1 MKNEH
6 KTSVPSPKPPVVAV
20 LGHVD
25 HGKTSLLDTIRKT
38 HLVDR
43 ETGGITQHIGAYQI
57 EVYPEGEPKS
67 RVNEVSRGNL
77 RQVQDD
83 FAQRKITFIDTPGHE
98 AFAKMRSR
106 GVQAADIGI
115 LVVAATEGV
124 KPQTL
129 ESIQHLKAAGIPFL
143 VALNKIDL
151 PEANTEKVIAEL
163 ARADVLVEKFGGDV
177 VVLPVSAKT
186 GAGIDKLLD
195 TILLIC
201 GLKGSTAD
209 PNASFAAIVIEAKM
223 DKRRGPLATLI
234 VKNGTLKRG
243 QTIYTET
250 TEAKARA
257 LYDDLGHEVEAAPPA
272 FPVEVMGWK
281 TLPVIGSLV
290 TAVAATS
297 TAAASPRF
305 APRPFALPPLNEQKK
320 PRIILKGDAAGSL
333 EAIKESLGTIAELV
347 SAGSGDITDSD
358 VLLAK
363 SARAIIIGFN
373 VKISGSVRQ
382 LAETENVRFK
392 VYSIIY
398 DLLDEIREVAEL
410 INKPEAQEEIL
421 GEAVILAEFP
431 MDSERIAGCKVES
444 GRIAKGDL
452 LRITRGSTK
461 IGETKIKSLRQSKKD
476 VVKAEVGSECG
487 IVFEKKL
494 DFRVHDRI
502 IAFKRKELLV

>member
-1 MKNEH
+1 MSMKNEH
-6 KTSVPSPKPPVVAV
+6 KSSVSASRPPVVAV

-43 ETGGITQHIGAYQI
+43 EAGGITQHIGAYQI
-57 EVYPEGEPKS
+57 
-67 RVNEVSRGNL
+67 
-77 RQVQDD
+77 D
-83 FAQRKITFIDTPGHE
+83 FSQQKITFIDTPGHE

-115 LVVAATEGV
+115 LVIAATEGV
-124 KPQTL
+124 KPQTV
-129 ESIQHLKAAGIPFL
+129 ESITHLKAAGIPFL

-151 PEANTEKVIAEL
+151 PEANVDKVISEL

-195 TILLIC
+195 TILLIA
-201 GLKGSTAD
+201 GLKGITAD
-209 PNASFAAIVIEAKM
+209 PNAPLTAVVIEAKM

-234 VKNGTLKRG
+234 IKNGTLKPG
-243 QTIYTET
+243 QTLYTET
-250 TEAKARA
+250 TEAKVRA
-257 LYDDLGHEVEAAPPA
+257 LFDDLGHEVEVAPPA

-281 TLPVIGSLV
+281 ALPVIGSLV
-290 TAVAATS
+290 TEVATQN
-297 TAAASPRF
+297 TTVASARF
-305 APRPFALPPLNEQKK
+305 APRPFSLPPLDEQKK
-320 PRIILKGDAAGSL
+320 PRIILKVDAAGSL
-333 EAIKESLGTIAELV
+333 EAIKENLGEVAELV
-347 SAGSGDITDSD
+347 SSGNGDISDSD

-373 VKISGSVRQ
+373 VKIPTQVRL
-382 LAETENVRFK
+382 LAETEAVRFK
-392 VYSIIY
+392 LYTIIY

-410 INKPEAQEEIL
+410 INKPEAQEEVL

-431 MDSERIAGCKVES
+431 MDNERIAGCKLES
-444 GRIAKGDL
+444 GRITKGDL
-452 LRITRGSTK
+452 LRLTRGSTK
-461 IGETKIKSLRQSKKD
+461 IGETKIRSLRQSKKD
-476 VVKAEVGSECG
+476 VTKVEAGGECG

-494 DFRVHDRI
+494 DFRVNDRI

>member
-6 KTSVPSPKPPVVAV
+6 KTSVLSSRPPVVAV

-43 ETGGITQHIGAYQI
+43 EAGGITQHIGAYQI
-57 EVYPEGEPKS
+57 
-67 RVNEVSRGNL
+67 
-77 RQVQDD
+77 D
-83 FAQRKITFIDTPGHE
+83 FLLQKITFIDTPGHE

-124 KPQTL
+124 KPQTI
-129 ESIQHLKAAGIPFL
+129 ESIKHLKAAGIPFL

-151 PEANTEKVIAEL
+151 PEANAEKVISEL
-163 ARADVLVEKFGGDV
+163 ARAEVLVEKFGGDV

-186 GAGIDKLLD
+186 GVGIDKLLD
-195 TILLIC
+195 TILLIA
-201 GLKGSTAD
+201 GLKGITAD
-209 PNASFAAIVIEAKM
+209 PNAPLEAIVIEAKM

-250 TEAKARA
+250 TEAKVRA
-257 LYDDLGHEVEAAPPA
+257 LYNDLGREVEVAPPG

-281 TLPVIGSLV
+281 ALPVIGSLV
-290 TAVAATS
+290 TAITS
-297 TAAASPRF
+297 ETAAVVNPRF
-305 APRPFALPPLNEQKK
+305 APRPFVLPPLDEQKK
-320 PRIILKGDAAGSL
+320 PRIILKVDVAGSL
-333 EAIKESLGTIAELV
+333 EAIKENLGEVAELV
-347 SAGSGDITDSD
+347 SAGNGDITDSD

-373 VKISGSVRQ
+373 VKIASSVRL

-392 VYSIIY
+392 LYTIIY

-421 GEAVILAEFP
+421 GEAVILVEFP
-431 MDSERIAGCKVES
+431 MDNERIAGCKIES

-452 LRITRGSTK
+452 LRLTRGDTK

-476 VVKAEVGSECG
+476 VVKTEVGSECG

-494 DFRVHDRI
+494 DFRVNDRI